1 MSRPALDRGLVQAQ
15 VADVFAVLSILL
27 ALFATAIA
35 IGVVYNNARIALEV
49 RSRDLA
55 TMRILGFTRGELA
68 GVLLG
73 EQGIQV
79 LLGVGPGLLLGRGL
93 AGLWLSTID
102 HELLRIPLAIE
113 NSSYFAAVCVVAFAA
128 LTSAL
133 IVRRQADRL
142 DLVAVLK
149 ARD

>member
-1 MSRPALDRGLVQAQ
+1 
-15 VADVFAVLSILL
+15 
-27 ALFATAIA
+27 
-35 IGVVYNNARIALEV
+35 
-49 RSRDLA
+49 
-55 TMRILGFTRGELA
+55 MRILGFTRGEL
-68 GVLLG
+68 GGILLG

-79 LLGVGPGLLLGRGL
+79 LLGVAPGLLLGRTL

-102 HELLRIPLAIE
+102 HELLRIPLAIAP
-113 NSSYFAAVCVVAFAA
+113 SSYAAAVCVVAFAA

-133 IVRRQADRL
+133 SVRRQADRL